1 MYSYLI
7 VEVDQAQLFVD
18 DSKVNEEVKDHLK
31 NAGIEFRP
39 YDSILQEIDR

>member
-1 MYSYLI
+1 MYAYLI

-18 DSKVNEEVKDHLK
+18 NSKVTAEVKDHLN
-31 NAGIEFRP
+31 NAGIELRP